1 MSTVATTPKRHA
13 LGLPAGSIRATHILA
28 IVGLICAILLVPADR
43 NVHVPPYLIYL
54 VLLGLGHF
62 FAAHGGDIGPH
73 RSNGK
78 SPLHLP
84 AGTIRLLVIALLG
97 GTIGWLAYKDPAAL
111 QQRFQESLE
120 DMKGQPEVLIAILGA
135 FFLGVIVRGIVG
147 RDNPP
152 QAWQDFEAWLSI
164 VSLVALLGAVIVHL
178 VIGVSIREKL
188 SLPIGEGLLGAGIA
202 FYFGARS

>member
-1 MSTVATTPKRHA
+1 MSTAAPQIRRHA

-28 IVGLICAILLVPADR
+28 IVGLICGLLLVPADR

-54 VLLGLGHF
+54 AFLGLGHF

-78 SPLHLP
+78 SPRHLP
-84 AGTIRLLVIALLG
+84 AGTIRLLVIAMLG
-97 GTIGWLAYKDPAAL
+97 GTIGWWAYSDPAGL
-111 QQRFQESLE
+111 QKKFQESVE

-135 FFLGVIVRGIVG
+135 FFLGVIIRAIVG

-178 VIGVSIREKL
+178 VIGVSIPEKM
-188 SLPIGEGLLGAGIA
+188 SLPVGEGILGAGVA